1 MGRAVI
7 GKTSDFPPGKMQKI
21 SVDGKDVLVLNL
33 DGSYYAIDDTCTH
46 MGSSLA
52 EGQLEGSTVIC
63 GWHGANFD
71 CKSGKLEKFPA
82 KINDIKSYKV
92 VIESNDVILEA

>member
-7 GKTSDFPPGKMQKI
+7 GGKSDFPPGKMQMI
-21 SVDGKDVLVLNL
+21 SVEGKDVLVLNL

-46 MGSSLA
+46 MGASLT

-82 KINDIKSYKV
+82 KINDLKSYKV
-92 VIESNDVILEA
+92 VIESDDVILEA

>member
-1 MGRAVI
+1 MGRVVM
-7 GKTSDFPPGKMQKI
+7 GKTSDFPPGKMQMI
-21 SVDGKDVLVLNL
+21 SVEGKDVLVLNL

-46 MGSSLA
+46 MGASLT

-82 KINDIKSYKV
+82 KINDLKSYKV
-92 VIESNDVILEA
+92 VIESDDVILEA

>member
-33 DGSYYAIDDTCTH
+33 DGSHYAIDDTCTH
-46 MGSSLA
+46 MGASLA

>member
-7 GKTSDFPPGKMQKI
+7 GKTSDFPPSKMQMI
-21 SVDGKDVLVLNL
+21 SVEGKDVLVLNL

-46 MGSSLA
+46 MGASLA

-82 KINDIKSYKV
+82 KINDLKSYKV
-92 VIESNDVILEA
+92 VIESDDVILEA

>member
-1 MGRAVI
+1 MGRAEI
-7 GKTSDFPPGKMQKI
+7 GKTSDFPPGKMQMI
-21 SVDGKDVLVLNL
+21 SVEGKDVLVLNL

-46 MGSSLA
+46 MGASLT

-82 KINDIKSYKV
+82 KINDLKSYKV
-92 VIESNDVILEA
+92 VIESDDVILEA

>member
-7 GKTSDFPPGKMQKI
+7 GKTSDFPPDKMQKI

-46 MGSSLA
+46 MGASLA
-52 EGQLEGSTVIC
+52 EGKLEGSTVIC

-82 KINDIKSYKV
+82 KINDLKSYKV

>member
-1 MGRAVI
+1 MGKAVI
-7 GKTSDFPPGKMQKI
+7 GKTSDFPPGKMHKI

-46 MGSSLA
+46 MGASLT

>member
-7 GKTSDFPPGKMQKI
+7 GKKSDFPPGKMQMI
-21 SVDGKDVLVLNL
+21 SIEGKDVLVLNL

-46 MGSSLA
+46 MGASLT

-82 KINDIKSYKV
+82 KINDLKSYKV
-92 VIESNDVILEA
+92 VIESDDVILEA

>member
-7 GKTSDFPPGKMQKI
+7 GKTSDFPPDKMQKI

-33 DGSYYAIDDTCTH
+33 DGSYYGIDDTCTH
-46 MGSSLA
+46 MGASLV
-52 EGQLEGSTVIC
+52 EGQLEGSMVIC
-63 GWHGANFD
+63 GWHGANLD

-82 KINDIKSYKV
+82 KINDLKSYKV

>member
-7 GKTSDFPPGKMQKI
+7 GEKSDFPPSKMQMI
-21 SVDGKDVLVLNL
+21 SIEGKDVLVLNL

-46 MGSSLA
+46 MGASLT
-52 EGQLEGSTVIC
+52 EGQLKGSTVIC

-82 KINDIKSYKV
+82 KINDLKSYKV
-92 VIESNDVILEA
+92 VIESDDVILEA